1 MLEKTLLMHVDDERS
16 KIPVLLP
23 GLLQQ
28 NNVEELHKLP
38 YKGITGILSMWNDLH
53 QVGHPDILSDSAILN
68 CSCSFWHIIIANP
81 YSTEMDEHTAM
92 YRIQS
97 SVGWR
102 DITYLSSPLPLRS
115 HRHP

>member
-38 YKGITGILSMWNDLH
+38 YKGITGILSM
-53 QVGHPDILSDSAILN
+53 
-68 CSCSFWHIIIANP
+68 
-81 YSTEMDEHTAM
+81 
-92 YRIQS
+92 
-97 SVGWR
+97 
-102 DITYLSSPLPLRS
+102 
-115 HRHP
+115 